1 MNKKEATLLGY
12 KVLYNRAGK
21 LITERTST
29 DITSLKQYFTAEEYA
44 TLQTVV
50 REGTNKLDEIH
61 NYITSA
67 SEAMVYD
74 VDGDGKVTA
83 LGDGLMV
90 IRKLFGAAFAGDALT
105 DKAMSDDAT
114 RTVDEIHEYI
124 SELTI

>member
-29 DITSLKQYFTAEEYA
+29 DITLLKQYFTAEEYA

-61 NYITSA
+61 NYI
-67 SEAMVYD
+67 EANLNARRM
-74 VDGDGKVTA
+74 
-83 LGDGLMV
+83 
-90 IRKLFGAAFAGDALT
+90 T
-105 DKAMSDDAT
+105 D
-114 RTVDEIHEYI
+114 
-124 SELTI
+124 